1 MLDEER
7 YRNLSCDEY
16 EQAVGIGA
24 YSTSFR
30 GIGGLI
36 KVFPED
42 FEVWEVLNG
51 GLEAREVFESWKP
64 PPIPPM
70 KHALVVVRKRDRET
84 LRVAADLAEL
94 LGIRLRAVKTFGLKD
109 RRAVAWQF
117 MAVPARSVLE
127 RLERPMELRRA
138 EARVVGE
145 AHSVEPRELL
155 FNRFRVLVRGAVA
168 DSGVLD
174 EFVSEVSGRGV
185 PNFYG
190 LQRFGVSRPITHVV
204 GYHLVRGDLE
214 AAARA
219 FVGLST
225 PYEPAHLL
233 EFRRAFFESG
243 DWEWAARN
251 VPKSLVYERALLSHI
266 ARNPGDF
273 VGAFRRLPLR
283 IRRLFV
289 ESYASYVFNRALT
302 ENLRD
307 GIPLDEPIEGD
318 LVARIDRFGRPEQ
331 RVYQVNR
338 WNLSEAERR
347 VREGTMAVLLPH
359 PGHSIKLPQNERG
372 RAVLRVLEEDGLRP
386 SSFRLGELAEA
397 SSRGG
402 YRPVLLRPLHLK
414 AEVVGEG
421 EVLVEMALPRG
432 SFATVVLRELMKQ
445 RCALSYVGKDVH
457 R

>member
-24 YSTSFR
+24 YLTSFR

-36 KVFPED
+36 KVIPED

-51 GLEAREVFESWKP
+51 GLEAREAFEDWRP
-64 PPIPPM
+64 PSVPPV

-94 LGIRLRAVKTFGLKD
+94 LGIRLRAVKTYGLKD

-127 RLERPMELRRA
+127 WLEGTMELRRA

-168 DSGVLD
+168 DRDVLD
-174 EFVSEVSGRGV
+174 EFVSEVRSGGV

-204 GYHLVRGDLE
+204 GYHVVRGDLE

-233 EFRRAFFESG
+233 EFRRAFLESG

-251 VPKSLVYERALLSHI
+251 VPRSLVYERALLSHI

-307 GIPLDEPIEGD
+307 GIPLDEPVEGD
-318 LVARIDRFGRPEQ
+318 LVARLDRFGRPEQ
-331 RVYQVNR
+331 RVYQVSR
-338 WNLSEAERR
+338 WNLSEAARR
-347 VREGTMAVLLPH
+347 VREGTMAVLMPH
-359 PGHSIKLPQNERG
+359 PGHSIRLPQNERG

-386 SSFRLGELAEA
+386 SSFRLRELAEA
-397 SSRGG
+397 GSRGG
-402 YRPVLLRPLHLK
+402 YRPVLLRPLHLT
-414 AEVVGEG
+414 AEVAGGG
-421 EVLVEMALPRG
+421 EVLVGMALPRG

-445 RCALSYVGKDVH
+445 RCALSYIGKDVH